1 MSKSRYLQTLCAGFG
16 LYWLALALQPHDRA
30 DWLLENTLTGVFAL
44 VLWCSRRRYPL
55 SATAW
60 TLLLAFA
67 LLHTLGAHYTYSLVP
82 YEAWGQRHLGISLNG
97 LAGWERN
104 NFDRVVHFLWGLLLY
119 LPIQE
124 WLLRG
129 AGPFRGGWRY
139 WFPLEFIMASSL
151 VYELI
156 EWAAAAVF
164 GGELGA
170 AYLGTQGDVWDA
182 QKDMALA
189 TLGGIM
195 AGILVALLRPVGEAA
210 APASSPG
217 EAPDGSK

>member
-1 MSKSRYLQTLCAGFG
+1 MSKSRYLQILCAGFG

-82 YEAWGQRHLGISLNG
+82 YEAWGQRYLGISLNG

-124 WLLRG
+124 GFLRS
-129 AGPFRGGWRY
+129 AGPLRGGWRY

-156 EWAAAAVF
+156 EWGAAAFF

-170 AYLGTQGDVWDA
+170 AYLGTQGDIWDA

-189 TLGGIM
+189 TLGGLIAIVLLAAYRKHALTNSK
-195 AGILVALLRPVGEAA
+195 AG
-210 APASSPG
+210 APEPG
-217 EAPDGSK
+217 

>member
-1 MSKSRYLQTLCAGFG
+1 MSTSRYIQTLCVGFG
-16 LYWLALALQPHDRA
+16 LYWLVLALYPYDRA

-44 VLWCSRRRYPL
+44 VLWFSRRRYPL
-55 SATAW
+55 SAAAW
-60 TLLLAFA
+60 TMLLAFA

-82 YEAWGQRHLGISLNG
+82 YEAWGQRYLGISLDG

-119 LPIQE
+119 LPLQE
-124 WLLRG
+124 WMTR
-129 AGPFRGGWRY
+129 AARPAGGWRY

-156 EWAAAAVF
+156 EWGAAEVF
-164 GGELGA
+164 GGDLGV

-189 TLGGIM
+189 TLGGLLM
-195 AGILVALLRPVGEAA
+195 LILLIVYRKLAQTHLERGVAQA
-210 APASSPG
+210 
-217 EAPDGSK
+217 